1 MNPAALHAA
10 LPLLAQGWGDLL
22 SPDGLLKI
30 GSLVSVGAAVSATW
44 WLAGKTYRGKLRQLK
59 KNLDHY
65 QDLHAAAAGDRD
77 RQTTLAHTLQQK
89 YAETTTKLIELT
101 GRHEAVVRAGLIW
114 KQRAKQFEAEF
125 YKHKREVARLQAEVA
140 QLAGDKSG
148 LGTQVEQLSVDVADR
163 QAAIN
168 RTEKRMRRA
177 LRLEGQLWAAK
188 ALQGRP
194 AFRELA
200 KRNRAVIAVLN
211 LKGGVGKTTVTAHLG
226 AALARRGYRVLAVD
240 LDLQGSLTS
249 MLLPQGRITQL
260 FRAGELLQHFLNRAA
275 EYRTTKITG
284 YAQPVFDV
292 PETGGSLSVVGT
304 TDNLAYAELNLT
316 MRWLLHSGT
325 RDTRFLL
332 RKALHLMSV
341 GNQFD
346 IVLLDCPP
354 LINVSCVNA
363 LAASDYLLIP
373 TSMSQKSL
381 ERVPMLVRRVLRSEK
396 FLKHIN
402 HDLRLLGLVA
412 NRTWR
417 DKLSDGET
425 DDWNRLAD
433 KCKDVYGQDVK
444 RFNTIIT
451 QQLKEIRDSEAEFGI
466 PDPTS
471 RLGEAF
477 ARLAG
482 EVEQEL
488 PSECRRLAKAPR

>member
-1 MNPAALHAA
+1 
-10 LPLLAQGWGDLL
+10 
-22 SPDGLLKI
+22 
-30 GSLVSVGAAVSATW
+30 VT
-44 WLAGKTYRGKLRQLK
+44 QL
-59 KNLDHY
+59 
-65 QDLHAAAAGDRD
+65 
-77 RQTTLAHTLQQK
+77 TS
-89 YAETTTKLIELT
+89 
-101 GRHEAVVRAGLIW
+101 
-114 KQRAKQFEAEF
+114 
-125 YKHKREVARLQAEVA
+125 
-140 QLAGDKSG
+140 DKSG
-148 LGTQVEQLSVDVADR
+148 LGTRVEQLSVDVADR

-249 MLLPQGRITQL
+249 MLLPQERITQL
-260 FRAGELLQHFLNRAA
+260 FRAGELLQQFLSRAA
-275 EYRTTKITG
+275 EDRTTKITG
-284 YAQPVFDV
+284 YAQPVFEV
-292 PETGGSLSVVGT
+292 PDTGGSLSVVGT
-304 TDNLAYAELNLT
+304 TDALAYAELNLT

-341 GNQFD
+341 GSQFD
-346 IVLLDCPP
+346 IILLDCPP

-373 TSMSQKSL
+373 TTMSQKSL
-381 ERVPMLVRRVLRSEK
+381 ERVPMLVRRVLRNEK

-417 DKLSDGET
+417 ETLSAGEA
-425 DDWNRLAD
+425 DDWNQLAVR
-433 KCKDVYGQDVK
+433 CKDVYGQEVK
-444 RFNTIIT
+444 RFDTIIT
-451 QQLKEIRDSEAEFGI
+451 QQSKEIRDSEAEFGI

-477 ARLAG
+477 ARLAD